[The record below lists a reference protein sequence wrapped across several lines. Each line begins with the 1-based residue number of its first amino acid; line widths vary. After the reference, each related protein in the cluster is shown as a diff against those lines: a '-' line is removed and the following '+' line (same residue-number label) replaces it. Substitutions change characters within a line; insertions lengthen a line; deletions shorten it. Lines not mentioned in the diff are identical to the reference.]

1 MSLVLNFGASKLA
14 LQRHSLM
21 KAVPSPGADSAAQCY
36 FFKKSLILNLDVIL
50 EQNSAAENSIPCV
63 IQIKLL
69 RYVLYLQHTLT

>member
-1 MSLVLNFGASKLA
+1 MN
-14 LQRHSLM
+14 
-21 KAVPSPGADSAAQCY
+21 AVPSPGPDSAAQRY

-50 EQNSAAENSIPCV
+50 EQNSAAENSIQCV